1 MRRGIFFVPCTSQ
14 SGITKD
20 MIKVLLYSDS
30 IYFYIILYDNVIVTY
45 LYAKNMS
52 IFEINIYINILD
64 GETQ

>member
-1 MRRGIFFVPCTSQ
+1 
-14 SGITKD
+14 